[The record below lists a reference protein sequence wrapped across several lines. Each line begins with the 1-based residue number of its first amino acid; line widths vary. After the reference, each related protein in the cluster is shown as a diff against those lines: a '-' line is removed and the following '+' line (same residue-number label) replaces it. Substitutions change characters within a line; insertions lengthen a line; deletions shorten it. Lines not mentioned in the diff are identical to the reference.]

1 MALNDRQEK
10 FCNEYIID
18 YNKTQAAIRAG
29 YSKKTAYSIGSE
41 NLKKPEILARIREL
55 QEEKRRSLAL
65 SPAMIVTEIVETY
78 RECRTNL
85 DSKGALKALA
95 MLSEHVSEIKEP
107 TDEIYRIDPLVI
119 ADSFASVRRDILS
132 YNHTEYV
139 LPGGRGSTKSSFISI
154 ESIEI
159 LKNNP
164 QMHMLVLRQVGKTLR
179 DSVYNQMQWA
189 IETLGLSEEFELK
202 VSPLEITYKPTG
214 QKIYFRGADDPKKL
228 KSVKPPFGYIG
239 ILWFEE
245 LDQFLGPESVRN
257 IEQSAARGGDKVY
270 IFKSFNPPKTA
281 NNWANQYIKI
291 PKDRRLVHHST
302 YKGVPPEWL
311 GKVFLDEAEFLK
323 SVNPKAYEHEYEGV
337 ANGTGGQVFDNVV
350 CETISDSQIANFD
363 RIYRGVDWGWF
374 PDPFHYAAMHYD
386 AARMTLYIYD
396 EFRCNKKKNRET
408 ADILINQKGVPL
420 NERITCD
427 SAEEKS
433 VADYRAYGL
442 MAKGAEKGPGSVDY
456 SMKWLQSLCRIVI
469 DPERC
474 PETAKEFLEYEYEKD
489 KEGNVISG
497 YPDRN
502 NHSIDAVRYAMNPV
516 WKKRGQ

>member
-159 LKNNP
+159 LLEWMILDPVDTYEMGRNDAVESITGTRNVFVDYPELAWQLFGKEIPDAAETPQNND
-164 QMHMLVLRQVGKTLR
+164 GK
-179 DSVYNQMQWA
+179 
-189 IETLGLSEEFELK
+189 
-202 VSPLEITYKPTG
+202 IT
-214 QKIYFRGADDPKKL
+214 F
-228 KSVKPPFGYIG
+228 
-239 ILWFEE
+239 
-245 LDQFLGPESVRN
+245 
-257 IEQSAARGGDKVY
+257 
-270 IFKSFNPPKTA
+270 
-281 NNWANQYIKI
+281 
-291 PKDRRLVHHST
+291 
-302 YKGVPPEWL
+302 KGVA
-311 GKVFLDEAEFLK
+311 EAFDMEC
-323 SVNPKAYEHEYEGV
+323 V
-337 ANGTGGQVFDNVV
+337 AAD
-350 CETISDSQIANFD
+350 
-363 RIYRGVDWGWF
+363 
-374 PDPFHYAAMHYD
+374 
-386 AARMTLYIYD
+386 TL
-396 EFRCNKKKNRET
+396 
-408 ADILINQKGVPL
+408 L
-420 NERITCD
+420 
-427 SAEEKS
+427 
-433 VADYRAYGL
+433 
-442 MAKGAEKGPGSVDY
+442 
-456 SMKWLQSLCRIVI
+456 
-469 DPERC
+469 
-474 PETAKEFLEYEYEKD
+474 
-489 KEGNVISG
+489 
-497 YPDRN
+497 
-502 NHSIDAVRYAMNPV
+502 
-516 WKKRGQ
+516 